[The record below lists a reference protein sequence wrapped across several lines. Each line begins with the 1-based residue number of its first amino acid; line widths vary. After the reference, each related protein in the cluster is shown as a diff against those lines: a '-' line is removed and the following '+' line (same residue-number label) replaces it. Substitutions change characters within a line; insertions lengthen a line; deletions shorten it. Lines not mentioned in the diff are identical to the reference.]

1 MNSFSGGLTAERA
14 AVDVQRP
21 GKAKQ
26 RCCAISRRVKIER
39 ANNPSHV
46 GKALMRNSY
55 VKKGVEKIRS
65 KVSDERALISQ
76 LNGTISDPNLKLLLR
91 PTSRLLN
98 DVENYFLDARVLE
111 RKEARTAT
119 ALVHWLHEAD
129 KLLQLAIQQRK
140 SFELIVKKF
149 GPNAR
154 LISG

>member
-1 MNSFSGGLTAERA
+1 MPNSC
-14 AVDVQRP
+14 
-21 GKAKQ
+21 AKK
-26 RCCAISRRVKIER
+26 R
-39 ANNPSHV
+39 
-46 GKALMRNSY
+46 
-55 VKKGVEKIRS
+55 VEKIRS
-65 KVSDERALISQ
+65 KVSDERALIFE
-76 LNGTISDPNLKLLLR
+76 LNGVISDPKLKQLLR

-154 LISG
+154 LISE

>member
-1 MNSFSGGLTAERA
+1 
-14 AVDVQRP
+14 
-21 GKAKQ
+21 
-26 RCCAISRRVKIER
+26 
-39 ANNPSHV
+39 V
-46 GKALMRNSY
+46 GKALMPNSY
-55 VKKGVEKIRS
+55 VKKHMEKILF

-76 LNGTISDPNLKLLLR
+76 LNGTISDPNLKQLLR

-98 DVENYFLDARVLE
+98 DVENYFLDARFLE

-119 ALVHWLHEAD
+119 ALVHWLDEAD

>member
-1 MNSFSGGLTAERA
+1 M
-14 AVDVQRP
+14 
-21 GKAKQ
+21 
-26 RCCAISRRVKIER
+26 ER

-46 GKALMRNSY
+46 GKALMPNSY

-111 RKEARTAT
+111 RQRGANRYGFGS
-119 ALVHWLHEAD
+119 
-129 KLLQLAIQQRK
+129 LASR
-140 SFELIVKKF
+140 S
-149 GPNAR
+149 
-154 LISG
+154 

>member
-1 MNSFSGGLTAERA
+1 MER
-14 AVDVQRP
+14 
-21 GKAKQ
+21 G
-26 RCCAISRRVKIER
+26 
-39 ANNPSHV
+39 NNPSHV
-46 GKALMRNSY
+46 GKALMPNAY

-129 KLLQLAIQQRK
+129 KLLQLVIQQRK